1 MLLGVLVFFLD
12 LFYEYNYI
20 LLIMLGACDMSINI
34 EGVVVTSPI
43 SQYFLTQTLTGAHGW
58 GRYARVVIG
67 LSVHTCI

>member
-1 MLLGVLVFFLD
+1 
-12 LFYEYNYI
+12 
-20 LLIMLGACDMSINI
+20 MLGACDMSINI

-58 GRYARVVIG
+58 VRYARVVIG